1 MIPKLN
7 NNEIKDRVAS
17 AMEAASGA
25 STIKI
30 LRKRNLNGESSAE
43 RKLKLRIGKLMKS
56 KIQPKTGVN
65 NNSNERG
72 KIC

>member
-30 LRKRNLNGESSAE
+30 LRKRKLNGESSAE

-65 NNSNERG
+65 NNRNERG

>member
-30 LRKRNLNGESSAE
+30 LRKRKLNGESSAE